1 VERILFFILRTIN
14 EAFGQIDSFR
24 KVVKAGV
31 VYSIKVSKVNC
42 QRASTSQVTVALATN
57 VSISKPPFI
66 FSVNIVDLNYKK

>member
-42 QRASTSQVTVALATN
+42 QRAFGHLKSPLHLPQRQFLKTSIYFQRKY
-57 VSISKPPFI
+57 S
-66 FSVNIVDLNYKK
+66 